1 MIRSAL
7 VSITFRKLSPAEIV
21 GLVKQAGLDGIEW
34 GGDVHVPHGDVSRA
48 GEVRRMTE
56 DAGLQVSA
64 YGSYYRVG
72 HEEPCPFEPIVETAI
87 ALGAPVIR
95 VWAGKQGSEA
105 SDAAY
110 RDLVVDMSRRIAGLA
125 ADAGVTVAYEFHGN
139 TLTDTNASA
148 RQLLEEVGHDNLKS
162 YWQPP
167 RGATVDYCLE
177 GLDAIRPWLLHVH
190 AFTWREREGQ
200 QRGPAERLPLAEG
213 KAAWARYLQKIAAV
227 GHDCFAELEFV
238 RGDAPEQFLED
249 AATLREWLAVANAGH
264 GA

>member
-34 GGDVHVPHGDVSRA
+34 GGDVHVPHGDVARA
-48 GEVRRMTE
+48 REVRRMTE

-72 HEEPCPFEPIVETAI
+72 HEEPCPFERIVETAV
-87 ALGAPVIR
+87 ALGAPDIR

-110 RDLVVDMSRRIAGLA
+110 RDRVIKTSRRIADLA

-148 RQLLEEVGHDNLKS
+148 RQLLEEVAHDNIKS

-167 RGATVDYCLE
+167 RGSTVDDNLA
-177 GLDAIRPWLLHVH
+177 GLDAIRPWLLHIH
-190 AFTWREREGQ
+190 AFTWREREGK
-200 QRGPAERLPLAEG
+200 RGPAERLPLSEG
-213 KAAWARYLQKIAAV
+213 QAAWARYLEKVASV

-238 RGDAPEQFLED
+238 RDDAPEQFLQD
-249 AATLREWLAVANAGH
+249 AATLLEWLSVANAGG

>member
-21 GLVKQAGLDGIEW
+21 GLVQRVGLDGVEW
-34 GGDVHVPHGDVSRA
+34 GGDIHVPHGDLSRA

-72 HEEPCPFEPIVETAI
+72 HEDPCPFERIVETAV

-95 VWAGKQGSEA
+95 VWAGKQGSEG

-110 RDLVVDMSRRIAGLA
+110 RDLVVETSRRIADQA
-125 ADAGVTVAYEFHGN
+125 ADARVAVAYEFHGN

-148 RQLLEEVGHDNLKS
+148 RQLLEEVGHDNIRS

-167 RGATVDYCLE
+167 RGATVAYCLE

-190 AFTWREREGQ
+190 AFTWREPKEKG
-200 QRGPAERLPLAEG
+200 GPAERLPLAEG
-213 KAAWARYLQKIAAV
+213 KASWARYLQAVADV
-227 GHDCFAELEFV
+227 GHDCFVELEFV

-249 AATLREWLAVANAGH
+249 AATLREWLLVANARSGS
-264 GA
+264 

>member
-21 GLVKQAGLDGIEW
+21 GLVKQAGLDGVEW
-34 GGDVHVPHGDVSRA
+34 GGDIHVPHGDLSQA

-64 YGSYYRVG
+64 YGTYYRVG
-72 HEEPCPFEPIVETAI
+72 HEEPCPFERIVETAV
-87 ALGAPVIR
+87 ALGAPDIR

-105 SDAAY
+105 SDAVY
-110 RDLVVDMSRRIAGLA
+110 RDRVIDTSRRIADLA

-148 RQLLEEVGHDNLKS
+148 RQLLEEVAHDNIRS

-177 GLDAIRPWLLHVH
+177 GLKAIRPWLLHVH
-190 AFTWREREGQ
+190 AFTWRERKERG
-200 QRGPAERLPLAEG
+200 GPAERLPLAEG
-213 KAAWARYLQKIAAV
+213 KAAWARYLQEVASV
-227 GHDCFAELEFV
+227 GYDCFAELEFV
-238 RGDAPEQFLED
+238 RDDAPEQFLQD
-249 AATLREWLAVANAGH
+249 AATLLEWLSVANAER